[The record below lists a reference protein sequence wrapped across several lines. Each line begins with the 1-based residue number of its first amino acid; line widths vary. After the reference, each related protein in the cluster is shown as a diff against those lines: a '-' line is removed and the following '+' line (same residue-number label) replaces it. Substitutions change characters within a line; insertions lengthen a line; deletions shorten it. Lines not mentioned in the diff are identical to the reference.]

1 MKQLL
6 KLKSRITSFP
16 FLQTSIKLPKLKSR
30 ITSFLFL
37 LPSII
42 LLSVFVFIPLVQN
55 FYNSFFDFSVFSQT
69 KTFVGFENFKI
80 LLSDK
85 VVTVALANN
94 FKYAVI
100 SVALQV
106 AFALVLAYILED
118 KIFRNVAPFFRVVY
132 FMPVMISISVIALLF
147 GFIYNPQMG
156 LLNSF
161 LELIGLENL
170 AKPWLGSPTYAI
182 YAVIAMSQWQ
192 SIGYIMIL
200 FIVALQKVP
209 KELYEAAEID
219 GAGKIRRFFSITV
232 PQVKE
237 AIFVNTLITITGS
250 MLVFNEPY
258 ILTNGGPGFSST
270 TMAVHMYQEGFV
282 KDNVGYASTLAV
294 IIFLIT
300 AILALIQIRLSRTG
314 KDD

>member
-1 MKQLL
+1 M
-6 KLKSRITSFP
+6 
-16 FLQTSIKLPKLKSR
+16 
-30 ITSFLFL
+30 
-37 LPSII
+37 
-42 LLSVFVFIPLVQN
+42 
-55 FYNSFFDFSVFSQT
+55 
-69 KTFVGFENFKI
+69 ENFRI
-80 LLSDK
+80 FFNDR
-85 VVTVALANN
+85 VVPVALLNN

-100 SVALQV
+100 SVIFQV

-118 KIFRNVAPFFRVVY
+118 KIFRRVAPFFRVVY

-161 LELIGLENL
+161 LELVGLGDWG
-170 AKPWLGSPTYAI
+170 KPWLGNATTAI

-192 SIGYIMIL
+192 SIGFIMML
-200 FIVALQKVP
+200 FIVAIQKIP
-209 KELYEAAEID
+209 KDLYEAADID
-219 GAGKIRRFFSITV
+219 GAGKIRKFFSVTV

-237 AIFVNTLITITGS
+237 AIFVNTLITVTGS

-258 ILTNGGPGFSST
+258 ILTNGGPGFSSM

-282 KDNVGYASTLAV
+282 KDNMGYASTLA
-294 IIFLIT
+294 ICIFLLS
-300 AILALIQIRLSRTG
+300 AILAIIQIRLSRTG